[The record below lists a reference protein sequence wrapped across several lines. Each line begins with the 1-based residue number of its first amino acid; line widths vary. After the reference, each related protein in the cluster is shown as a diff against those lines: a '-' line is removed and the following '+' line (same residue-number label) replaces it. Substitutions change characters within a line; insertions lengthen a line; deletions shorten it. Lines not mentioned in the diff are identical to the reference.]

1 MTDFTHVTIKK
12 EIPSRTAIEKFL
24 SKYCEKIEME
34 KVSTPTNSEDAKREG
49 GRLLLKVR

>member
-12 EIPSRTAIEKFL
+12 KIPSRTAIEKFL
-24 SKYCEKIEME
+24 SKYYEKIEIE
-34 KVSTPTNSEDAKREG
+34 NISTPTNSEDAKREG